1 MTHSM
6 LGRGFGASVG
16 ALALAAACAVAPAS
30 AAGQDI
36 LLAPHRAVYEMTLV
50 TTRGGTGVTAVSG
63 RMVYELTGSVCEGY
77 TQNMR
82 FVTQMTN
89 QGGTSMIT
97 DLRSSSWEEGSGRRF
112 RFNSSQFRDEKPT
125 EATAGDAA
133 RANAADDIKVELTK
147 PAKKGLSLSARVYFP
162 IQHSIALLQAAK
174 MGKASFRADLY
185 DGSEKG
191 EKVYDTVSIIGRH
204 RPPGANRQLP
214 RVKNVEAL
222 DGLEAWPVAIG
233 YFEPDSDST
242 DALPVYELT
251 FLFFENG
258 VSRKLFIDYGEFSMR
273 GELKEITFH
282 PPSKCEQKSP
292 ADPSTQ
298 PPTSQMDRSR

>member
-1 MTHSM
+1 M
-6 LGRGFGASVG
+6 LGRGRHAPMG
-16 ALALAAACAVAPAS
+16 ALALVAACAAVSLPAS
-30 AAGQDI
+30 AQTI
-36 LLAPHRAVYEMTLV
+36 LLAPHRAIYEMTLV
-50 TTRGGTGVTAVSG
+50 NTRGGTGVTAVSG

-89 QGGTSMIT
+89 QGGTTMLT

-133 RANAADDIKVELTK
+133 RANADDIKVELTK

-162 IQHSIALLQAAK
+162 IQHTIALLQAAK
-174 MGKASFRADLY
+174 AGKTTFRADLY

-191 EKVYDTVSIIGRH
+191 EKVYDTVSIIGRL
-204 RPPGANRQLP
+204 RPAGANRELP
-214 RVKNVEAL
+214 RVKSIEGL
-222 DGLEAWPVAIG
+222 DGLEAWPVSIG
-233 YFEPDSDST
+233 YFEPGSDSA
-242 DALPVYELT
+242 DAVPVYELS

-258 VSRKLFIDYGEFSMR
+258 VSRNLFIDYGEFAMR
-273 GELKEITFH
+273 GDLKEITFH
-282 PPSKCEQKSP
+282 TPSKCESRSAP
-292 ADPSTQ
+292 DANAQ
-298 PPTSQMDRSR
+298 PPSQMDRQR

>member
-1 MTHSM
+1 MAVS
-6 LGRGFGASVG
+6 AG
-16 ALALAAACAVAPAS
+16 ALALAAACAAAPAS

-36 LLAPHRAVYEMTLV
+36 ILAPHRAVYEMTLV

-63 RMVYELTGSVCEGY
+63 RMVYDLTGSVCEGY

-174 MGKASFRADLY
+174 LGKASFRADLY

-204 RPPGANRQLP
+204 RPPGVNQTLP
-214 RVKNVEAL
+214 RVKNIEAL
-222 DGLEAWPVAIG
+222 DRLEAWPVAIG
-233 YFEPDSDST
+233 YFEPGSDKT

-282 PPSKCEQKSP
+282 PPSKCEQKSQIGP
-292 ADPSTQ
+292 DP
-298 PPTSQMDRSR
+298 PLPTTQMDRSR